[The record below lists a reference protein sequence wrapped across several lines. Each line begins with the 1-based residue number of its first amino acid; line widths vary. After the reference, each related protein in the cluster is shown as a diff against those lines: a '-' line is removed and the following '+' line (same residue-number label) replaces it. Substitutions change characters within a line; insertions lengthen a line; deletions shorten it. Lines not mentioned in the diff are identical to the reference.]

1 MLIVSYTEMIVSL
14 LLGGPTYK
22 LDQNQIKQI
31 NLGYLGLV
39 MIQLPGE
46 GLGVISVI
54 QRPPGLPPASQ
65 LGASRGLSKFR
76 AGAEIHPSFHLPE
89 NKFT

>member
-46 GLGVISVI
+46 CFGVISVI
-54 QRPPGLPPASQ
+54 QSRPSLPPSSQ
-65 LGASRGLSKFR
+65 LGACRGLSKFR
-76 AGAEIHPSFHLPE
+76 AGAEIHPSLHPS
-89 NKFT
+89 